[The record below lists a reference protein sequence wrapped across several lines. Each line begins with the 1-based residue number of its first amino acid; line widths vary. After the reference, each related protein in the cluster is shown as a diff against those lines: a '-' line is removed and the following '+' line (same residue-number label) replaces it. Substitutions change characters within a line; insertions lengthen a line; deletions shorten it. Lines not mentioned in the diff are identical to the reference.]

1 MHRLLN
7 KVSDRITD
15 DGFTLV
21 ELLVV
26 TALMGIAMT
35 AIYAAYLSQQKVYVA
50 QTQVAAMQQN
60 LRTAMHFMVSD
71 MFMAGYDKEN
81 TGNFGLVSSMTGFT
95 GSGATCDSTNIAF
108 TLDDDE
114 DGNLDSN
121 DLEMIAYRLNG
132 TNLDKFTTAGGGT
145 WQTIALN
152 IDALD
157 FVYLNSN
164 RVVTADLASVRFIE
178 VTVLAQ
184 TARGDLDYTNTNLYL
199 NQQNQNLLPAPAVPN
214 DNLRRSLLTSFVKCR
229 NLGL

>member
-1 MHRLLN
+1 MHRFSN
-7 KVSDRITD
+7 KVSDWITN

-21 ELLVV
+21 ELLIAM
-26 TALMGIAMT
+26 ALMGIAMT
-35 AIYAAYLSQQKVYVA
+35 AIYTTYLSQQKVYA
-50 QTQVAAMQQN
+50 LQIQVANMQQN
-60 LRTAMHFMVSD
+60 LRTAMYFMVSD
-71 MFMAGYDKEN
+71 MHMAGYDKEN
-81 TGNFGLVSSMTGFT
+81 TGTFGLVSSMVGFT

-145 WQTIALN
+145 WRTIALN
-152 IDALD
+152 IDALN
-157 FVYLNSN
+157 FVYLDSS
-164 RVVTADLASVRFIE
+164 RAVTTDLTSVRFIE

-184 TARGDLDYTNTNLYL
+184 TARGDRDYTNTTLYV
-199 NQQNQNLLPAPAVPN
+199 NRRNEPILPGAPN
-214 DNLRRSLLTSFVKCR
+214 DNLRRKRLTSIVKCR

>member
-108 TLDDDE
+108 TLDDDD

-121 DLEMIAYRLNG
+121 NLEMIAYRLNG
-132 TNLDKFTTAGGGT
+132 TNPDKFTTAGGGT

-157 FVYLNSN
+157 FVYLDSS
-164 RVVTADLASVRFIE
+164 RAVTTDLTAVRFIE
-178 VTVLAQ
+178 VTVVAQ
-184 TARGDLDYTNTNLYL
+184 TARGDLDYTNTTPYF
-199 NQQNQNLLPAPAVPN
+199 NQQTPPTLLLAAPN
-214 DNLRRSLLTSFVKCR
+214 DNLRRKLLTSFVKCR
-229 NLGL
+229 NIGL

>member
-81 TGNFGLVSSMTGFT
+81 TGNFGLVSSMTGFA

-121 DLEMIAYRLNG
+121 DSEMIAYRLNG
-132 TNLDKFTTAGGGT
+132 TNLDKFTTAGGGA

-152 IDALD
+152 IAALD
-157 FVYLNSN
+157 FVYLDSS
-164 RVVTADLASVRFIE
+164 RAVTTDLTAVRFIE
-178 VTVLAQ
+178 VTVVAQ
-184 TARGDLDYTNTNLYL
+184 TARGDLDYTNTTSYF
-199 NQQNQNLLPAPAVPN
+199 NQQTPPTLLLAAPN
-214 DNLRRSLLTSFVKCR
+214 DNLRRKLLTSFVKCR